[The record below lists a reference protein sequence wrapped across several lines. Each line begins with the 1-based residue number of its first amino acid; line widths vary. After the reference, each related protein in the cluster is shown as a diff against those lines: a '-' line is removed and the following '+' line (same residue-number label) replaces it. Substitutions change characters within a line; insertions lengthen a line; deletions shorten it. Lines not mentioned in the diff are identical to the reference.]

1 LRRIALVGLAL
12 ALGLWLVW
20 GRGGVDPSRPA
31 TSRSAPSASSGAGDA
46 GGSPPSDLGALP
58 PSLRGTDVDG
68 ALVVEADGH
77 FRPTPDALDFFD
89 YFLAASGEESPEA
102 LRARIRAAIEA
113 RLEEPAR
120 SEALDLLDRY
130 LAYRESARALY
141 DDATAAL
148 DLERRFQ
155 RLRELRRERFGAE
168 VAEALFGAEEA
179 RWHVDLERRRIAED
193 ESLSPEERARELA
206 RLEQEL
212 PEAVRATRNA
222 ALAAVTLRQDEAR
235 LRADGASAAEISALR
250 ERRFGK
256 QAADRLDALD
266 VRRADW
272 DARVARYREERE
284 ALLAE
289 PWDDPAAREAAI
301 GALRDTH
308 FEGAERQRIRALDRL
323 AQSPAN

>member
-12 ALGLWLVW
+12 VLCLWLVW
-20 GRGGVDPSRPA
+20 GRGGVDPSRPSA
-31 TSRSAPSASSGAGDA
+31 TEPEVTRPEAVGPASADAPGSA
-46 GGSPPSDLGALP
+46 ALP
-58 PSLRGTDVDG
+58 PSLHGTDIDG

-89 YFLAASGEESPEA
+89 YFLAASGEEPPEA
-102 LRARIRAAIEA
+102 IRARIRAAVEA

-120 SEALDLLDRY
+120 SEVLALLDRY
-130 LAYRESARALY
+130 LAYREAARALY
-141 DDATAAL
+141 GDATAAL

-155 RLRELRRERFGAE
+155 RLRELRREAFGAE

-179 RWHVDLERRRIAED
+179 RWRLDLERRRIAED
-193 ESLSPEERARELA
+193 EGLSEEERARELA

-212 PEAVRATRNA
+212 PEAVRATKSATTA
-222 ALAAVTLRQDEAR
+222 ALTLRQDEAR

-256 QAADRLDALD
+256 EAADRLDALD
-266 VRRADW
+266 TRRSEW
-272 DARVARYREERE
+272 NARVRSYREARD

-289 PWDDPAAREAAI
+289 PLDDPGEQQAALD
-301 GALRDTH
+301 ALRNDS
-308 FEGAERQRIRALDRL
+308 FVGPERRRIEALDRL
-323 AQSPAN
+323 SQAPPN